1 MSFKV
6 FHVKRFIVFHVK
18 RFIVFHVKHHAP
30 YQFWRACASSR
41 SMIIC
46 SNGANKYLR
55 ELVQNS

>member
-1 MSFKV
+1 MSFK
-6 FHVKRFIVFHVK
+6 VFHVK

-30 YQFWRACASSR
+30 YQFWRACASAK

>member
-18 RFIVFHVKHHAP
+18 HHAP
-30 YQFWRACASSR
+30 CQIWRAGASAK